1 MANPLFNPSTF
12 ANPTQSLQQLTTVR
26 EKFLSI
32 VINHGPKL
40 VFGLIVFLIGL
51 WLINQSKEW
60 LKKILIRRGFNASL
74 ATYTINL
81 VSAVLK
87 IILTISFFSTIGV
100 ETTSFVAVLGAAGL
114 AVGLALQGN
123 LSNFAGG
130 VVLLLFKP
138 FRANDSIIFKDIEG
152 KVREIQTFHTIII
165 TPDGRKVILPNGELS
180 NSIIQNI
187 TSENHRR
194 ADFVFYLS
202 PHADIDAARTAI
214 QEIISTD
221 DRIEKNVRNI
231 IAVAEINA
239 QGVKLAV
246 KLWSK
251 PKNYLDVT
259 LEYPEKIKKALDQA
273 KIDWASS
280 QMDIRVIQ
288 KD

>member
-231 IAVAEINA
+231 ISVAEINA

>member
-12 ANPTQSLQQLTTVR
+12 TNSTQSLQQLTTVR

-87 IILTISFFSTIGV
+87 IVLAISFFSTIGV
-100 ETTSFVAVLGAAGL
+100 ETTPFVAVLGAAGL

-130 VVLLLFKP
+130 FVLLLFKP
-138 FRANDSIIFKDIEG
+138 FQANDSIIFKDIEG

-165 TPDGRKVILPNGELS
+165 TPDGRKVILPNGLLS

-221 DRIEKNVRNI
+221 DRIEKDVRNI
-231 IAVAEINA
+231 IAVTEINA

-280 QMDIRVIQ
+280 HMDIRVIQ

>member
-26 EKFLSI
+26 EKFMSI

-231 IAVAEINA
+231 IAVTEINA